1 LATNRGWPANNSF
14 DFAADLPRIQDFC
27 RPSRS
32 WIRQRN
38 LWRLA
43 FLLYCRWFYPIL
55 DLSTLICT
63 WSFCTAGIRN
73 GLTNWQRPAIVLL
86 AVKYK
91 RERRLLS
98 SIRILVVDDH
108 EGWRR
113 EVCQLLQV
121 RPEFQVIGEASDG
134 SEAVLKTDALRPD
147 LIVLDIGLPKLNGIE
162 AARRIRQLPSSS
174 KIVFLS
180 LYNSPDVVQAAL
192 STGALGYVRKTDAQS
207 ELLLAV
213 DAALR
218 GKKFV
223 SSSIKG
229 FESTDTA
236 GAKAPHRHE
245 LLMFSD
251 DTVLLDSFTRFIAAA
266 LKADNAAIAL
276 VTKSHQ
282 ESLRQRLKAE
292 GVDTDDAIQ
301 QGTFIL
307 LDVAD
312 TLATLLVDG
321 SPDPVRFLE
330 DFSGLIKEA
339 AKAAK
344 AEQPRVAFCG
354 ECLGRL
360 WAEGKT
366 DAAIRLE
373 QVCDELIKT
382 HEVDILCAYPLRS
395 FHDEEDEHIFQ
406 SICAEHSAVYAQ

>member
-1 LATNRGWPANNSF
+1 
-14 DFAADLPRIQDFC
+14 
-27 RPSRS
+27 
-32 WIRQRN
+32 
-38 LWRLA
+38 
-43 FLLYCRWFYPIL
+43 
-55 DLSTLICT
+55 
-63 WSFCTAGIRN
+63 
-73 GLTNWQRPAIVLL
+73 
-86 AVKYK
+86 
-91 RERRLLS
+91 
-98 SIRILVVDDH
+98 
-108 EGWRR
+108 
-113 EVCQLLQV
+113 
-121 RPEFQVIGEASDG
+121 
-134 SEAVLKTDALRPD
+134 
-147 LIVLDIGLPKLNGIE
+147 
-162 AARRIRQLPSSS
+162 
-174 KIVFLS
+174 
-180 LYNSPDVVQAAL
+180 
-192 STGALGYVRKTDAQS
+192 
-207 ELLLAV
+207 
-213 DAALR
+213 
-218 GKKFV
+218 
-223 SSSIKG
+223 
-229 FESTDTA
+229 
-236 GAKAPHRHE
+236 
-245 LLMFSD
+245 MFSD

-344 AEQPRVAFCG
+344 AEHPRVAFCG

-395 FHDEEDEHIFQ
+395 FHGEEDEHIFQ
-406 SICAEHSAVYAQ
+406 SICAEHSAVYSQ

>member
-1 LATNRGWPANNSF
+1 
-14 DFAADLPRIQDFC
+14 LPTIRIVIVDDYE
-27 RPSRS
+27 RWR
-32 WIRQRN
+32 RQ
-38 LWRLA
+38 A
-43 FLLYCRWFYPIL
+43 
-55 DLSTLICT
+55 
-63 WSFCTAGIRN
+63 
-73 GLTNWQRPAIVLL
+73 
-86 AVKYK
+86 
-91 RERRLLS
+91 RLLF
-98 SIRILVVDDH
+98 RA
-108 EGWRR
+108 
-113 EVCQLLQV
+113 
-121 RPEFQVIGEASDG
+121 RPEWQVIAEASDG
-134 SEAVLKTDALRPD
+134 SEAVQKAEKLKPD
-147 LIVLDIGLPKLNGIE
+147 LVVLDIGLPKLNGIE
-162 AARRIRQLPSSS
+162 AARRIQELSPGS

-180 LYNSPDVVQAAL
+180 QNNDLDLVRAAL
-192 STGALGYVRKTDAQS
+192 STGVLGYVLKTDARG
-207 ELLLAV
+207 ELLPAV

-218 GKKFV
+218 GKQFV

-229 FESTDTA
+229 FTDTS

-251 DTVLLDSFTRFIAAA
+251 DTVLLDSFTRFIATA

-282 ESLRQRLKAE
+282 ESLRQRLRAE
-292 GVDTDDAIQ
+292 GVDTDGAIQ

-321 SPDPVRFLE
+321 LPDPVRFLE

-344 AEQPRVAFCG
+344 AEHPRVAFCG

-373 QVCDELIKT
+373 QGCDELVKT

-395 FHDEEDEHIFQ
+395 FHGEEDEHIFQ
-406 SICAEHSAVYAQ
+406 SICAEHSAAYSQ

>member
-1 LATNRGWPANNSF
+1 M
-14 DFAADLPRIQDFC
+14 
-27 RPSRS
+27 
-32 WIRQRN
+32 
-38 LWRLA
+38 
-43 FLLYCRWFYPIL
+43 
-55 DLSTLICT
+55 
-63 WSFCTAGIRN
+63 
-73 GLTNWQRPAIVLL
+73 
-86 AVKYK
+86 
-91 RERRLLS
+91 S
-98 SIRILVVDDH
+98 SIRILIADDH

-113 EVCQLLQV
+113 KVRSLFQA
-121 RPEFQVIGEASDG
+121 RPEWQVMA
-134 SEAVLKTDALRPD
+134 EAVDGPEAIQKAEELKPD

-162 AARRIRQLPSSS
+162 AAQRIRQLSSSS
-174 KIVFLS
+174 KIIFLS
-180 LYNSPDVVQAAL
+180 QYNDLDVMRAAL
-192 STGALGYVRKTDAQS
+192 GTGAQGYVCKTDAGRA
-207 ELLLAV
+207 LLPAA

-218 GKKFV
+218 GRQFV

-229 FESTDTA
+229 FESTDT
-236 GAKAPHRHE
+236 GGVKAPHRHE
-245 LLMFSD
+245 LMMFSD
-251 DTVLLDSFTRFIAAA
+251 DTVLLDSFTRFIAPA

-292 GVDTDDAIQ
+292 GVDTDGAIQ

-321 SPDPVRFLE
+321 LPDPVRFLE
-330 DFSGLIKEA
+330 DFGGLIKEA

-344 AEQPRVAFCG
+344 AEHPRVAFCG

-373 QVCDELIKT
+373 QGCDELVKT

-395 FHDEEDEHIFQ
+395 FHGEEDERIFQ
-406 SICAEHSAVYAQ
+406 SICAEHSAAYSQ

>member
-1 LATNRGWPANNSF
+1 MP
-14 DFAADLPRIQDFC
+14 
-27 RPSRS
+27 
-32 WIRQRN
+32 
-38 LWRLA
+38 
-43 FLLYCRWFYPIL
+43 
-55 DLSTLICT
+55 
-63 WSFCTAGIRN
+63 
-73 GLTNWQRPAIVLL
+73 
-86 AVKYK
+86 
-91 RERRLLS
+91 
-98 SIRILVVDDH
+98 
-108 EGWRR
+108 
-113 EVCQLLQV
+113 
-121 RPEFQVIGEASDG
+121 VIAEASDG
-134 SEAVLKTDALRPD
+134 PEALQKAEELKPD

-162 AARRIRQLPSSS
+162 VALRIRQVSPSS

-180 LYNSPDVVQAAL
+180 HNNDLDVVRAAL
-192 STGALGYVRKTDAQS
+192 STGARGYVHKTDAGS
-207 ELLLAV
+207 ELLPAV
-213 DAALR
+213 YAVLR
-218 GKKFV
+218 GKQFV

-236 GAKAPHRHE
+236 GEKAPHPHE
-245 LLMFSD
+245 LLMFSN

-292 GVDTDDAIQ
+292 GVDTDGAIQ

-330 DFSGLIKEA
+330 DFSSLIKET
-339 AKAAK
+339 AKATK
-344 AEQPRVAFCG
+344 AEHPRVAFCG

-373 QVCDELIKT
+373 QECDELVKT

-395 FHDEEDEHIFQ
+395 FDGEEDEHIFQ
-406 SICAEHSAVYAQ
+406 SICAEHSAAYSR

>member
-1 LATNRGWPANNSF
+1 MD
-14 DFAADLPRIQDFC
+14 DF
-27 RPSRS
+27 
-32 WIRQRN
+32 
-38 LWRLA
+38 
-43 FLLYCRWFYPIL
+43 
-55 DLSTLICT
+55 
-63 WSFCTAGIRN
+63 
-73 GLTNWQRPAIVLL
+73 
-86 AVKYK
+86 
-91 RERRLLS
+91 
-98 SIRILVVDDH
+98 

-113 EVCQLLQV
+113 QV
-121 RPEFQVIGEASDG
+121 RLLFQARPQWQIIAEVSDG
-134 SEAVLKTDALRPD
+134 PEAVQKAADLKPD

-162 AARRIRQLPSSS
+162 AARRIRQLSGC

-180 LYNSPDVVQAAL
+180 EHNDLDIVRAAL
-192 STGALGYVRKTDAQS
+192 STGAQGYVRKTDAQS
-207 ELLLAV
+207 ELLPAV
-213 DAALR
+213 DAVLR
-218 GKKFV
+218 GEQFV

-229 FESTDTA
+229 FTDTS
-236 GAKAPHRHE
+236 GEEAPHRHE

-292 GVDTDDAIQ
+292 GVDTDGAIQ

-321 SPDPVRFLE
+321 LPDPVRFLE

-344 AEQPRVAFCG
+344 AEHPRVAFCG

-373 QVCDELIKT
+373 QGCDELVKT
-382 HEVDILCAYPLRS
+382 HEVDILCAYPLRG
-395 FHDEEDEHIFQ
+395 FHGEEDERVFQ
-406 SICAEHSAVYAQ
+406 SICAEHSAVYSQ

>member
-1 LATNRGWPANNSF
+1 M
-14 DFAADLPRIQDFC
+14 
-27 RPSRS
+27 
-32 WIRQRN
+32 
-38 LWRLA
+38 
-43 FLLYCRWFYPIL
+43 
-55 DLSTLICT
+55 
-63 WSFCTAGIRN
+63 
-73 GLTNWQRPAIVLL
+73 
-86 AVKYK
+86 
-91 RERRLLS
+91 
-98 SIRILVVDDH
+98 
-108 EGWRR
+108 
-113 EVCQLLQV
+113 

-406 SICAEHSAVYAQ
+406 SICAEHSAVYSQ